1 MGIIT
6 KGMGAILKAKA
17 FPSNAARKEAG
28 YTDKAVRTYTDQK
41 TGKTRRD
48 VVLVKGPVTG
58 FNYKPKL
65 PKAEKKGQGKLFT
78 ETRKKLKE
86 FKQLELPLK
95 RTFGPRKIKKAEIK

>member
-78 ETRKKLKE
+78 ETRKKPKE

-95 RTFGPRKIKKAEIK
+95 RTFGPRKKRKVK